1 MPTADEIFPKCSKVK
16 QFLGKRSS
24 LCCCPF
30 LWGGEFTFKIKH
42 VGFIVPDNLW
52 PVGWLADGFN
62 TSRIANSHPKLNI
75 EQSEP
80 DRKIKTERERVFY
93 LSSAARLTCLS
104 LSLFRL
110 SLPFTAKK
118 TKNYDYKLCSN
129 HFTAVT
135 WNLSRQTGGR
145 AGGGARRAG
154 YLSCCVNLWIFLFF
168 FFVRLDLYWIIHQ
181 QTYI

>member
-80 DRKIKTERERVFY
+80 DRKIKTRVFY
-93 LSSAARLTCLS
+93 LSSTARLTCLS

-110 SLPFTAKK
+110 SLPFTAEKRK
-118 TKNYDYKLCSN
+118 TTTTN
-129 HFTAVT
+129 FA
-135 WNLSRQTGGR
+135 QTTLQQWPEISAGRR
-145 AGGGARRAG
+145 AGGWGGKACWVLELLRKF
-154 YLSCCVNLWIFLFF
+154 VNFSFL
-168 FFVRLDLYWIIHQ
+168 FFVRLDLYWIIYR